1 MGNVAYMDRILFD
14 ENFFELNLLDNSK
27 STSGRFRNLWFALV
41 KVTIK
46 GSYLEFGVFKGHT
59 INFIAKRI
67 GSNIIYGFDSW
78 QGIPE
83 EWFIKNSLSDPT
95 KSITF
100 PMGSWSAE
108 KPKVYKNVKLVDG
121 WFKDSLP
128 VFIKET
134 DINPIAFLHID
145 SDLYSSA
152 KTIFNHIGNY
162 IVSGTVIVFDEWHA
176 HEHEKKAF
184 SEWLQE
190 SDKTARIVVV
200 TNTGQ
205 CTVIIN

>member
-1 MGNVAYMDRILFD
+1 MNRISFD
-14 ENFFELNLLDNSK
+14 ANFVEFNLLDNSK
-27 STSGRFRNLWFALV
+27 STPGRFWNLSFALG

-46 GSYLEFGVFKGHT
+46 GLYLEFGVFEGQT
-59 INFIAKRI
+59 INFIAKKI

-134 DINPIAFLHID
+134 DISPIAFLHID

-152 KTIFNHIGNY
+152 KTIFNHVGPY

-176 HEHEKKAF
+176 HEHEQKAF
-184 SEWLQE
+184 LEWLQE
-190 SDKTARIVVV
+190 SDKTARIVAV

-205 CTVIIN
+205 CTVITN